1 MTKLVALVTA
11 ALLGT
16 LPSTTPRTD
25 LTASGAVYTF
35 DFRTPS
41 SGDIKVFVDPED
53 DGTYVPVTT
62 GFAVALTPKGAND
75 TMYPGGTV
83 TFTVAPASG
92 KVRIERTVAVTQDSL
107 WTPYGAFKAKTLE
120 GVLDRLV
127 MQDQQL
133 DRKDGD
139 LAAKDAALGTKDSA
153 LQAEIDA
160 EEAARAAADAA
171 ATNDRAAIR
180 GEFAAGDGAT
190 RTYVESVITGAYA
203 GTGVVPAEWT
213 ATGNGTTVRF
223 ATPGSTLFSPS
234 MYLVTLSGV
243 VQRAGADYT
252 VDLGTHEVVF
262 TTPPANG
269 VPISVRSTGYSLGV
283 NEGDNSLVTAT
294 GSTTARALK
303 DWLSAKEVVRPSG
316 DTSGATDVAAINA
329 ATAAGKAVQLTAG
342 VYYVNAPLNL
352 GNGSTGVGYFIHGV
366 PWTID
371 AAWDQILSGTEI
383 RAVGSTAIMQYA
395 PTTYVAHPTT
405 YEQIQNQA
413 LKGVDVQ
420 DIAFRGGTYAIRV
433 GTTYNTG
440 VMWGTFKNLMARDW
454 TGWAFWFENC
464 AYNMFEK
471 LYAIHG
477 APGAAGNMMFAASQ
491 PIYNH
496 GNNTHIRLFSQNSYP
511 MQRGTVFKAY
521 TGTVSSKVYF
531 NDINA
536 FDVQNNQSGVNTTA
550 TATSAGA
557 ADLTLSAYGA
567 GASIASFPVDM
578 PITVATTSLGLT
590 QWQSYYVISNNGT
603 NTIQVSDMQGGAAK
617 TVSAGSVG
625 ILTNGFPSIEI
636 VGYGYPAYSQ
646 VTGSTFHG
654 IDAEGTASNEVFVQ
668 SANVDLSM
676 TYAEYEQGTTAGHVF
691 SALAARR
698 SYGTARSTMRLTTDF
713 DSSSKRL
720 ILSGAEI
727 ATDAYPTTAAVQ
739 NRPPGLSFD
748 AGLGVVALTLDGF
761 SPYGISLHP
770 QNTDT
775 SSFIYPAQPIGQRA
789 SYSTQLSRQLSSASG
804 GGTVAYV
811 GSSATTW
818 TLPRLRAGVAG
829 QGSVAA
835 SAGETYDIANA
846 NAGGYVLTVNTW
858 SATNGANTYNGN
870 TGATDD
876 RFMRNAGKTSYSCP
890 DGASLSVR
898 ANYDGTKAFWQV
910 ISNNGCT

>member
-1 MTKLVALVTA
+1 MTKLVAMMTA
-11 ALLGT
+11 VLLGV

-25 LTASGAVYTF
+25 LAANGALTAF
-35 DFRTPS
+35 DFGFRTPDTNS
-41 SGDIKVFVDPED
+41 IKVFVDA
-53 DGTYVPVTT
+53 DGAGTAATFVEQTT
-62 GFAVALTPKGAND
+62 GFTKTLTPKGPSD
-75 TMYPGGTV
+75 TMYPGGAV
-83 TFTVAPASG
+83 TFTVAPANG
-92 KVRIERTVAVTQDSL
+92 ATVRIERTVPVTQDSL
-107 WTPYGAFKAKTLE
+107 WTPYSAFKAKTLE
-120 GVLDRLV
+120 GQLDYRGMV
-127 MQDQQL
+127 DQQL
-133 DRKDGD
+133 DRTTGD
-139 LAAKDAALGTKDSA
+139 LAAKDAALGAKDAA

-160 EEAARAAADAA
+160 EEAARAAGDTASQAYA
-171 ATNDRAAIR
+171 ATIVAGEASARGSEDASIRAQVAS
-180 GEFAAGDGAT
+180 AA
-190 RTYVESVITGAYA
+190 
-203 GTGVVPAEWT
+203 
-213 ATGNGTTVRF
+213 
-223 ATPGSTLFSPS
+223 
-234 MYLVTLSGV
+234 
-243 VQRAGADYT
+243 
-252 VDLGTHEVVF
+252 LG
-262 TTPPANG
+262 G
-269 VPISVRSTGYSLGV
+269 GV
-283 NEGDNSLVTAT
+283 NIADTSTVQAT
-294 GSTTARALK
+294 GSPTARALK

-342 VYYVNAPLNL
+342 VYYVNAPINL
-352 GNGSTGVGYFIHGV
+352 GNGSTGVGYSIRGV

-383 RAVGSTAIMQYA
+383 RAVGATAIMQYA
-395 PTTYVAHPTT
+395 PTTYSAHPTT
-405 YEQIQNQA
+405 YEQIQAQA

-420 DIAFRGGTYAIRV
+420 DIAFRGGTYAIRA

-491 PIYNH
+491 AIYNH

-536 FDVQNNQSGVNTTA
+536 FDVQNNQSGINLTA

-557 ADLTLSAYGA
+557 VDLTLSAYGA

-698 SYGTARSTMRLTTDF
+698 SYGTARSSMRLTTDF

-818 TLPRLRAGVAG
+818 TLPRLRAGAAG

-858 SATNGANTYNGN
+858 SLTNGANTYNGN

-876 RFMRNAGKTSYSCP
+876 RFMRNIGKTSYSCP
-890 DGASLSVR
+890 DGASISVR

-910 ISNNGCT
+910 IANNGCT